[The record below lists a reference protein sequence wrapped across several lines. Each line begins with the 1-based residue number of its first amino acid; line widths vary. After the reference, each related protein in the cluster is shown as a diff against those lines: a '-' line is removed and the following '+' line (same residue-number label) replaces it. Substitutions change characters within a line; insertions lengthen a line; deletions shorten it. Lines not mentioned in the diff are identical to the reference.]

1 MKVFVLAIGFMA
13 VFEGLM
19 PLVAPDWWQSQLRR
33 IGDMPASVVR
43 RTAFA
48 VVCLALAV
56 VWGATLG
63 L

>member
-1 MKVFVLAIGFMA
+1 MA

-48 VVCLALAV
+48 VVCLGLAV
-56 VWGATLG
+56 VWAATLG